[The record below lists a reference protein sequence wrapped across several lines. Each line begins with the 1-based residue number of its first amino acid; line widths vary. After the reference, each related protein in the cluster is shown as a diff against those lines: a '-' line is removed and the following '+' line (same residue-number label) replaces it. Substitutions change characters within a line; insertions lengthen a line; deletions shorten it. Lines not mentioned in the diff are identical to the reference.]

1 MNSAKMHRNL
11 SAHSSWLHIDQVS
24 AGRQC
29 DKKNAASAGD
39 AQCVGLTDAR
49 HLQAQD
55 IKK

>member
-1 MNSAKMHRNL
+1 MHRNL